1 MEAAVQVQT
10 PLDDGNQGLTAPNGI
25 ARDLESSARTRRS
38 NYRPIPPLDA
48 AERRRLRRQPRPPPN
63 AAATPQNSD
72 RRRTPGREP
81 SLEHDDG
88 GDRCGGGRSFGVL
101 NEEDGLPRLVCS
113 SPIDPASGGADG
125 AGGPITNVPPS
136 PSISHSPLSLGD
148 PTRLDCGYAT
158 LRWDLG
164 TNHHFF
170 LPSEVMEPGGAGGL
184 LERAAV
190 KSISV
195 FAEFESEP

>member
-1 MEAAVQVQT
+1 MLAA
-10 PLDDGNQGLTAPNGI
+10 AW
-25 ARDLESSARTRRS
+25 SRTRVDVTRKTRVFS
-38 NYRPIPPLDA
+38 LCASLCIQ
-48 AERRRLRRQPRPPPN
+48 EKCH
-63 AAATPQNSD
+63 
-72 RRRTPGREP
+72 P
-81 SLEHDDG
+81 SVTHRGCNEHDDG